1 VNFSALVLSQDEEIQ
16 IEGCLRSLVPAAR
29 VVVLDS
35 GSTDRTLEIARGFE
49 RVEIV
54 SRPFSSFAD
63 QRNFG
68 LRRFTPD
75 AWVLHLDAD
84 ERLTPGLAAELQ
96 ALEPPAEAVAY
107 NLAGLVF
114 IQGRPVP
121 RASGF
126 PVYQTRLTKAAAFE
140 FEQVGH
146 GQKAPAALG
155 ALPRLR
161 AAYEH
166 HPFEKG
172 FEHWRARHERY
183 AEQEAQELV
192 GGGPG
197 PSLGQALRDPIARRQ
212 WLKHA
217 TARLPFRPTLVWLYL
232 LFVRGGIRE
241 GAPGREFCRRR
252 RLYERLVVRRARR
265 SRGARGVDWPTDP
278 SSPAGR
284 SSSG

>member
-1 VNFSALVLSQDEEIQ
+1 MKFSALVLSQDEELQ
-16 IEGCLRSLVPAAR
+16 IEGCLRSLAPAAR

-63 QRNFG
+63 QRNVG
-68 LRRFTPD
+68 LRRFTPGE
-75 AWVLHLDAD
+75 WVLHLDAD
-84 ERLTPGLAAELQ
+84 ERLTPALVAELQ
-96 ALEPPAEAVAY
+96 ALEPLPGTVAY

-126 PVYQTRLTKAAAFE
+126 PVYQTRLTRAGGFE

-161 AAYEH
+161 APYEH

-172 FEHWRARHERY
+172 FEHWRVRHERY
-183 AEQEAQELV
+183 AEQEAQALLA
-192 GGGPG
+192 GGPG
-197 PSLGQALRDPIARRQ
+197 PSLVQALRDPIARRQ

-232 LFVRGGIRE
+232 LLVRGGITE
-241 GAPGREFCRRR
+241 GAAGREFCRRR
-252 RLYERLVVRRARR
+252 RLYERMVRRATCSRVV
-265 SRGARGVDWPTDP
+265 RGAEWPTDP

>member
-1 VNFSALVLSQDEEIQ
+1 MKFSALVLSQDEELQ
-16 IEGCLRSLVPAAR
+16 IEGCLRSLAPAAR

-35 GSTDRTLEIARGFE
+35 GSTDRTLDIARGFE

-63 QRNFG
+63 QRNVG
-68 LRRFTPD
+68 LASFTPGE
-75 AWVLHLDAD
+75 WVLHLDAD
-84 ERLTPGLAAELQ
+84 ERLTPALVAELQ
-96 ALEPPAEAVAY
+96 ALEPPPGTVAF

-114 IQGRPVP
+114 MHGRPIP

-126 PVYQTRLTKAAAFE
+126 PVYQTRLTRAGAFE

-161 AAYEH
+161 APYEH

-172 FEHWRARHERY
+172 FEHWRLRHERY
-183 AEQEAQELV
+183 AEQEARALLV
-192 GGGPG
+192 DGPG
-197 PSLGQALRDPIARRQ
+197 PGLRRALRDPIARRQ

-217 TARLPFRPTLVWLYL
+217 SSRLPFRPSLVWLYL
-232 LFVRGGIRE
+232 MFVRGGALE
-241 GAPGREFCRRR
+241 GAAGAEYCRRR
-252 RLYERLVVRRARR
+252 WNYEGMVKKRMRERR
-265 SRGARGVDWPTDP
+265 
-278 SSPAGR
+278 
-284 SSSG
+284 